1 MNQKKI
7 LQIYMEAGVD
17 EIISETPINRLM
29 RQIINEKIE
38 NLEPKILP
46 NQNSGQNITNKI
58 NTFDA
63 ISKLA
68 QRTQNSPMNNIEQQ
82 PLVAIKEIIATAQKM
97 AEAATSLTELEK
109 AVRNFDGCSLKKM
122 ATNTVFADG
131 DPKSQIM
138 IIGEAPGNHEDL
150 QGIPFCG
157 DSGKLLNEMFKA
169 IGFKRENLYITNTL
183 FWRPPGN
190 RRPTEDELL
199 MCKPFVEKH
208 IALMQ
213 PKLIVLM
220 GATAMADV
228 LKIHEPISKMCGKF
242 FDYQNQYLQTPIKS
256 TVLFHPSYL
265 MRQSS
270 KKRETWLDL
279 LVIKEFLGK

>member
-131 DPKSQIM
+131 NSKSQIM